1 MKCMNAQVLLFAASV
16 LLLCGLTIGC
26 SSSQNATNGMTF
38 TRTPNGAVVNVS
50 EDEYHVH
57 MPTSF
62 PAGVITFHIKNNG
75 THTHSFKIEGMGI
88 EKELP
93 TNLAADSTADLTV
106 PLVAGTYD
114 VDCPIIGHA
123 MLGMRL
129 SVTATP

>member
-1 MKCMNAQVLLFAASV
+1 MNTRIFLFSASAIMV
-16 LLLCGLTIGC
+16 YGLMAGC
-26 SSSQNATNGMTF
+26 SSSQNSTNGMTF
-38 TRTPNGAVVNVS
+38 THAGNSTTVNVS

-62 PAGVITFHIKNNG
+62 PAGVITFHVTNNG
-75 THTHSFKIEGMGI
+75 SHTHSFKIEGMGI

-93 TNLAADSTADLTV
+93 SNLPPDSTADLTV
-106 PLVAGTYD
+106 PLVPGTYD

-129 SVTATP
+129 SVTVTP

>member
-1 MKCMNAQVLLFAASV
+1 
-16 LLLCGLTIGC
+16 
-26 SSSQNATNGMTF
+26 MTF
-38 TRTPNGAVVNVS
+38 TRTANGVIVNVS

-62 PAGVITFHIKNNG
+62 PAGVITFHVTNNG
-75 THTHSFKIEGMGI
+75 SHNHNFKIEGMGI

-93 TNLAADSTADLTV
+93 SDLPPDSTADLTV
-106 PLVAGTYD
+106 PLAPGTYD

>member
-1 MKCMNAQVLLFAASV
+1 
-16 LLLCGLTIGC
+16 
-26 SSSQNATNGMTF
+26 MTF
-38 TRTPNGAVVNVS
+38 TRTGNTTLVYVS

-62 PAGVITFHIKNNG
+62 PAGTVTFHITNNG
-75 THTHSFKIEGMGI
+75 SHNHNFKISGMGV

-93 TNLAADSTADLTV
+93 ADLT
-106 PLVAGTYD
+106 PLSTTEMTLPLAPGTYD

-129 SVTATP
+129 SVTVTP